1 MKVIHTLGIKLFK
14 LHLKNL
20 ESQKRSMVKR
30 ILMAID
36 QDRPDD
42 YIQGLRDK
50 LAKID
55 GKIVEL

>member
-1 MKVIHTLGIKLFK
+1 MKLIHALSIKLFK
-14 LHLKNL
+14 LRLKNL

-30 ILMAID
+30 ILKAID
-36 QDRPDD
+36 QDNPDD